1 MRLVLVTGGAGFIGS
16 HIVEA
21 LLARGDTVRVVDN
34 FSTGAR
40 ENMAAFERRIDFVEG
55 DLADPIVAR
64 RAVDGADGVF
74 HEAAVPSVPRS
85 IEDPVGTMH
94 ANVVATVNVLEAAR
108 AAKVRRVVF
117 ASSSS
122 VYGDSVTL
130 PKHEAMEIR
139 PLSPYAASKLAGE
152 AYCRAYAASMGL
164 ETVAL
169 RYFNIFGP
177 RQNPDSPYSAVIPL
191 FVRALIRGEPPT
203 VHGDGGQTR
212 DFTFVANAVAA
223 NLAALDAPGVSGGVF
238 NVACGEQTSLMELL
252 AAISDLVGISIA
264 PRHTPSRSGDIRDS
278 VASIDRARA
287 ALGYRPTVSL
297 RDGLA
302 QTVAWFRSRV

>member
-1 MRLVLVTGGAGFIGS
+1 MR
-16 HIVEA
+16 
-21 LLARGDTVRVVDN
+21 
-34 FSTGAR
+34 
-40 ENMAAFERRIDFVEG
+40 
-55 DLADPIVAR
+55 
-64 RAVDGADGVF
+64 
-74 HEAAVPSVPRS
+74 
-85 IEDPVGTMH
+85 
-94 ANVVATVNVLEAAR
+94 ANVVGTVTLLEATR
-108 AAKVRRVVF
+108 AARVRRFVF

-191 FVRALIRGEPPT
+191 FVRALARGLPPT
-203 VHGDGGQTR
+203 IHGDGGQTR

-223 NLAALDAPGVSGGVF
+223 NLAALDAPGASGGVF
-238 NVACGEQTSLMELL
+238 NVACGERTSLVQMLSVLSE
-252 AAISDLVGISIA
+252 LVGVSIA
-264 PRHTPSRSGDIRDS
+264 PRHTPSRTGDIRDS
-278 VASIDRARA
+278 VASIDRARTV
-287 ALGYRPTVSL
+287 LGYAPAISL
-297 RDGLA
+297 QDGLS
-302 QTVAWFRSRV
+302 QTVAWFRTRV